1 MLVTLGVKGLSTKK
15 LKSCH
20 NNRVIVSTNGI
31 SQLIYCLFLNV
42 TMVYKINNFITL
54 FAFFRLESGK

>member
-1 MLVTLGVKGLSTKK
+1 MLVTLGVEGLTPWK

-20 NNRVIVSTNGI
+20 NNRVIVSINGI

-42 TMVYKINNFITL
+42 TMVHKINNFITL